1 MIAFTVIRPEP
12 GCSATVAA
20 ARALGLEAQGEPLF
34 EVRPREWTMP
44 EGGFD
49 ALLIGSANALRH
61 GGPQLGGLTG
71 LPVYAVGETTAEVAR
86 TAGFTVAA
94 SGQGGLQDLLDQLDP
109 AHRRLLRLAGEERVE
124 LAPPPGIELIE
135 RVVYASEP
143 LPMPDSLATALRDG
157 GIVLLHSAAAAR
169 HFAAECDRL
178 AIPRAALSLACI
190 GPRVGAAAGSGWALI
205 QSAAEPTDAALL
217 ALARGM
223 CH

>member
-1 MIAFTVIRPEP
+1 MTALTVIRPEP

-20 ARALGLEAQGEPLF
+20 AQAQGLDALGMPLF
-34 EVRPREWTMP
+34 EVRSRAWTIP
-44 EGGFD
+44 EGVFD
-49 ALLIGSANALRH
+49 ALLVGSANALRH
-61 GGPQLGGLTG
+61 GGPRLGGLTG
-71 LPVYAVGETTAEVAR
+71 LPVYAVGETTAEAAR

-94 SGQGGLQDLLDQLDP
+94 SGQGGLQDLLGQLEP
-109 AHRRLLRLAGEERVE
+109 AHRRLLRLAGEERVD
-124 LAPPPGIELIE
+124 LAPPPGVELVE
-135 RVVYASEP
+135 RAVYASEA
-143 LPMPDSLATALRDG
+143 LPMSEALATALRDG

-190 GPRVGAAAGSGWALI
+190 GPRVAAAAGSGWASL

-223 CH
+223 CQ